1 MNETVYD
8 LVGIGIGPF
17 NLGLAA
23 LTDPIDSLDTLFLDE
38 RPGFDWH
45 PGMLMDSALLQ
56 TPFMADLVTLA
67 DPTSRYSFLN
77 YAKHTGRLY
86 PFYIRE
92 NFFLH
97 RKEYNHYCQWVAAQ
111 LPQLQFAQRVVDIDY
126 DRQQDHY
133 RVQVLDRREDR
144 RYTCLARHLVFG
156 VGSQPHLPEICPDD
170 PRILHSSEYLPHK
183 ANLVCSD
190 RITVVGSGQSAAEIV
205 YDLLTD
211 IDLYGYRLQWVT
223 RSPRYFPL
231 EYTKLTLEMTSP
243 DYIDHFHRL
252 DETQRDRLVR
262 EQAGLYKGINQELI
276 NALYDLLYE
285 KSLDRPV
292 PVTLAPNHTL
302 TAVQT
307 SGEALTCEF
316 QQNETGE
323 PLILNSEAVVMAT
336 GYRPRVPDCL
346 APIADQIQWTDD
358 GRYRIG
364 RFYNIDSRHR
374 LFVQNAGLH
383 SHGLTS
389 PDLGMG
395 CYRNACIIRALT
407 GIEHYLIER
416 RIAFQSF
423 GGAPRFDAS
432 SDQPAREHD
441 YEPSA

>member
-1 MNETVYD
+1 MSEKVYD
-8 LVGIGIGPF
+8 LIGIGIGPF

-23 LTDPIDSLDTLFLDE
+23 LTDPIESLDTLFFDE
-38 RPGFDWH
+38 REGFDWH

-56 TPFMADLVTLA
+56 TPFIADLVTLA

-97 RKEYNHYCQWVAAQ
+97 RKEYNRYCQWVATQ
-111 LPQLQFAQRVVDIDY
+111 LPQLRFSQQVVDIDH
-126 DRQQDHY
+126 DARNDDY
-133 RVQVLDRREDR
+133 RVQVIDRRDASR
-144 RYTCLARHLVFG
+144 HVYRARHLVLG
-156 VGSQPHLPEICPDD
+156 VGSRPHVPDVCPDD
-170 PRILHSSEYLPHK
+170 GRIVHSSNYLHRK
-183 ANLVCSD
+183 ASLVCND
-190 RITVVGSGQSAAEIV
+190 AITVVGSGQSAAEIV

-211 IDLYGYRLQWVT
+211 IDLYGYRLHWLT
-223 RSPRYFPL
+223 RSPRFFPL

-252 DETQRDRLVR
+252 EEAQRDRLVR
-262 EQAGLYKGINQELI
+262 EHAGLYKGINQELI
-276 NALYDLLYE
+276 NAIYDRLYE

-292 PVTLAPNHTL
+292 PVTLAPNHVL
-302 TAVQT
+302 NRVQANA
-307 SGEALTCEF
+307 EALSCEF
-316 QQNETGE
+316 RQTETGE
-323 PLILNSEAVVMAT
+323 PLVLNSGALVMAT
-336 GYRPRVPDCL
+336 GYRPRIPGCL
-346 APIADQIQWTDD
+346 EKIADHIQWTDD

-364 RFYNIDSRHR
+364 RFYNLDSRHR
-374 LFVQNAGLH
+374 LFVQNAGLR

-407 GIEHYLIER
+407 GIEHYPIER
-416 RIAFQSF
+416 RIAFQTFGDVPSF
-423 GGAPRFDAS
+423 DTTTC
-432 SDQPAREHD
+432 QPVREYD